1 VTSYVKCEY
10 RVCLMLSDLRKMS
23 GVSLSDANQ
32 AYWQEVSKKCNK
44 AVVFIENSAAEWYDD
59 QLMPAFDTDHKLEL
73 IVAPLLVQF
82 ALVWWPENS
91 GFSQSSSRIFSL

>member
-1 VTSYVKCEY
+1 MRVFDTINGFLKSVSSELTSVIVTSYVKCEY
-10 RVCLMLSDLRKMS
+10 RVYLMLSDLRRMS

-59 QLMPAFDTDHKLEL
+59 QLMPAFDTDHKLGL
-73 IVAPLLVQF
+73 IVAPLLV
-82 ALVWWPENS
+82 
-91 GFSQSSSRIFSL
+91 